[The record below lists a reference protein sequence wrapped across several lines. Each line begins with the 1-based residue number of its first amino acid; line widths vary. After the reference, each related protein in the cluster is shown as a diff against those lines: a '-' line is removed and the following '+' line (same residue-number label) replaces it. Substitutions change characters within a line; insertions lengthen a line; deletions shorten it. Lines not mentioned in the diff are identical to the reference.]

1 MTDNIVYQSSAGVSG
16 LHTEST
22 EVVDH
27 TYEKIYCDFEEKTKT
42 KDNDNDDE
50 KIGQRIDH
58 DYVNE
63 NLSPKGIK
71 EQVMD
76 ETKIIDQEDD
86 DYYYEN
92 IDLSTKHNKKDNIT
106 NTAGQTTV
114 DTIDD

>member
-22 EVVDH
+22 EIVDH
-27 TYEKIYCDFEEKTKT
+27 TYEKFYCDFEEKTKT
-42 KDNDNDDE
+42 KDNDNE

-58 DYVNE
+58 GYVNE

-92 IDLSTKHNKKDNIT
+92 IDLSSKRTR
-106 NTAGQTTV
+106 
-114 DTIDD
+114 